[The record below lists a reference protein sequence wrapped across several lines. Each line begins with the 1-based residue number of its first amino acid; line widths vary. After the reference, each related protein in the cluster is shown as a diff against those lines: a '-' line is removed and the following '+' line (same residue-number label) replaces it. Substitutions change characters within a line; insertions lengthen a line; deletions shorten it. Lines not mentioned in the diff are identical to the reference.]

1 MILFGGK
8 GGVGKTTCAA
18 AAALSTAETTGRR
31 VLAVTTDPA
40 PSLGDA
46 LRVRLSPKPT
56 GIETKRGALLAA
68 ELAAGPALARW
79 QAEHREDLRR
89 IAARGTYLDAGDVD
103 RFLDLSMPGADEL
116 IAWIEI
122 ARLARETACD
132 EIVVDAAPTAHT
144 LRLLAMPEALRGF
157 ARALDRLQD
166 RHRWM
171 SERFGGVWRPD
182 ESDALIAGLEDQARE
197 IQKSLRDPARSAVY
211 WVMLPEMLSLEE
223 TVDALGALDEAG
235 IPVRE
240 VIVNRVLPAEEEGC
254 SVCRERRVA
263 EAVVIEAIRER
274 LGRRGLRFLP
284 EEEREPRGKTALRK
298 VGRML
303 RGAPPP
309 EPSPPGPL
317 SLPLAPSLTG
327 RGGTG
332 QSSVVGAGLAPA
344 RAGAGRAAKRA
355 GTSPAPTKT
364 AAETD
369 LVWLDSLIPPGVQLV
384 FFGGKGGVGKTTC
397 SSAVALALAERRPSS
412 RILLISTDPAHSVA
426 DALEVPLGDDER
438 PVPGAPPNLRAREL
452 DAGRAFADWRDRH
465 RDKVGEAAGAFTADS
480 GGVQDL
486 LDLTPPGV
494 DELLAVSSLLDAV
507 FGDYDLVVVDTAPTG
522 HALRLLEMPELA
534 LSWDHYLLSLLLKYR
549 EAVGLGD
556 LAQELVELSRSL
568 KRLEALLRDPARA
581 RFVAVTRAAELP
593 RLETVRLLRSLRTL
607 RIAAPAVLVNA
618 VPPAGCARCGA
629 GPGLGRRGFE
639 GCAIMRAPAEFPPPR
654 GVARLQSWV
663 RSWETITA

>member
-18 AAALSTAETTGRR
+18 AAALSTAEATGRR
-31 VLAVTTDPA
+31 VLAVSTDPA

-46 LRVRLSPKPT
+46 LRVRLSGEPAEIRT
-56 GIETKRGALLAA
+56 RRGVLLAA

-79 QAEHREDLRR
+79 QAEHREELRQ
-89 IAARGTYLDAGDVD
+89 IAARGTYLDPQDVD

-171 SERFGGVWRPD
+171 SERFGGAWRPD

-197 IQKSLRDPARSAVY
+197 IQESLRDPGRSSVF
-211 WVMLPEMLSLEE
+211 WVMLPEALSLEE
-223 TVDALGALDEAG
+223 TVDALAVLDGEG

-240 VIVNRVLPAEEEGC
+240 VIVNRVLPEEGDC
-254 SVCRERRVA
+254 PLCRERRRA
-263 EAVVIEAIRER
+263 EAAVVGEIRER
-274 LGRRGLRFLP
+274 LKGRSLRFLV
-284 EEEREPRGKTALRK
+284 EEEKEPRGKTALRK
-298 VGRML
+298 VGKAL
-303 RGAPPP
+303 GKTPPP
-309 EPSPPGPL
+309 GPSPPGPL
-317 SLPLAPSLTG
+317 SLPLSPSLTG
-327 RGGTG
+327 RGGKKQG
-332 QSSVVGAGLAPA
+332 EMEWL
-344 RAGAGRAAKRA
+344 
-355 GTSPAPTKT
+355 
-364 AAETD
+364 EM
-369 LVWLDSLIPPGVQLV
+369 LVPSGVQLV

-397 SSAVALALAERRPSS
+397 SSAVALALAERRPAA
-412 RILLISTDPAHSVA
+412 RVLLISTDPAHSVA

-438 PVPGAPPNLRAREL
+438 AVPGGPPNLRAREL
-452 DAGRAFADWRDRH
+452 DAGRAFADWRDRY
-465 RDKVGEAAGAFTADS
+465 RDKVGEAAGALTPEG
-480 GGVQDL
+480 GGVQEL

-507 FGDYDLVVVDTAPTG
+507 FGDYDLVIVDTAPTG

-556 LAQELVELSRSL
+556 LARELVELSKSL
-568 KRLEALLRDPARA
+568 KRLETLLRDPAHA

-593 RLETVRLLRSLRTL
+593 RRETVRLLRSLRAS
-607 RIAAPAVLVNA
+607 RIAVPAVIFNA
-618 VPPAGCARCGA
+618 VPPAGCVRCGPGGA
-629 GPGLGRRGFE
+629 VDRRGLG
-639 GCAIMRAPAEFPPPR
+639 GCAIMKAPAEFPPPR